1 MKATISSIHSHS
13 TPSRT
18 QRPYTQ
24 PTSAPD
30 VLEPAPPQTEVSASH
45 VKPLRRF
52 LGSSHGSLL
61 DYIGIGQICA
71 YVKWTV
77 PVGCPWKGTTISSKG
92 PADACATGIT
102 PAAFGNN
109 VKSAR
114 NASEL
119 HELTYHKLD
128 NINTKMLVYHRTYPN
143 ARSGQPVEHQRVRSV
158 DHKFYILL
166 QWVVIQFWGKSSL
179 AV

>member
-18 QRPYTQ
+18 LPQRTYAQ

-30 VLEPAPPQTEVSASH
+30 VLEPAPPQTEGSAPH
-45 VKPLRRF
+45 VEPLGRVLGF
-52 LGSSHGSLL
+52 LHGSLL
-61 DYIGIGQICA
+61 NYIGIGQIWA

-114 NASEL
+114 NVSEL

-128 NINTKMLVYHRTYPN
+128 NINTKMLVYHRTYP
-143 ARSGQPVEHQRVRSV
+143 H
-158 DHKFYILL
+158 
-166 QWVVIQFWGKSSL
+166 
-179 AV
+179 